1 MTGTEKAAAAQAP
14 VARVLPLLP
23 VAHLDREFDYLIPA
37 DLDEQAR
44 PGVRVR
50 VRFSGR
56 LVDGFL
62 LERRD
67 SSEHRGRLAWL
78 DRIVSAEQVLTPEV
92 RRLVDAV
99 ADRYA
104 GTRADV
110 LRLAIPPRHAKV
122 EAETPDPVPPPE
134 RPTVDADAWASY
146 VHGGNFVDAL
156 AAGRSPRAVW
166 QALPGEDW
174 CLRLA
179 ELAGVVASSGRGVVL
194 VVPDQR
200 DLDRLVAACENLLGA
215 QHVVGLAA
223 GLGPS
228 ARYRRWLAA
237 LRGTARVVVG
247 TRASVFAPTPDLG
260 LIVVWDDGDSSL
272 SEPRSPYPHAREV
285 ALLRAHTAGCAVVV
299 AGHARTAEA
308 QALVESGWA
317 HDLVAARDT
326 VRARSP
332 KITAL
337 ADSDQALARDPGARA
352 ARLPAIAFAAARQA
366 LAAGSGVL
374 VQVPRRGYV
383 PSLACAKCRAP
394 ARCRR
399 CNGPLALPAAAGPDG
414 AGSPT
419 CKWCGVADT
428 GHRCHACG
436 ARALRAV
443 VVGAGRTAEEL
454 GRAFAGVAVH
464 TSGGSDVKAEIEAG
478 PKLVVATV
486 GAEPVMPGGYGAA
499 LLLDGWALLGRA
511 DLRAAEETLRRWMTA
526 STLVRSH
533 RDGGQVVVVADS
545 GIPTVQALV
554 RWDPVW
560 HARAQLAERAEV
572 GFPPAVHL
580 AAVDGTAVS
589 VTDLLDATVLPD
601 GAELLG
607 PVPLPPGERLPFA
620 SDEPEPDD
628 VQRMLVR
635 VPRGAGRA
643 LARALADAQAVR
655 SAKRTPGP
663 VRVQVDPLRIG

>member
-1 MTGTEKAAAAQAP
+1 M
-14 VARVLPLLP
+14 LPLLP
-23 VAHLDREFDYLIPA
+23 VAHLDREFDYLIPS
-37 DLDEQAR
+37 DLDVQAQ

-56 LVDGFL
+56 LVDGIL
-62 LERRD
+62 LRRLK
-67 SSEHRGRLAWL
+67 SSDHEGRLSWL
-78 DRIVSAEQVLTPEV
+78 DRVVSPERVLTPEIEA
-92 RRLVDAV
+92 LVDAV
-99 ADRYA
+99 AQRCA

-110 LRLAIPPRHAKV
+110 LRLAIPPRHGKV
-122 EAETPDPVPPPE
+122 ESEQTEPVPLPCEPRIDE
-134 RPTVDADAWASY
+134 AGWSAY
-146 VHGGNFVDAL
+146 LHGPNFVEAL
-156 AAGRSPRAVW
+156 QAGRGPRAVW

-174 CLRLA
+174 CTRLA
-179 ELAGVVASSGRGVVL
+179 ELAAVVASAGRGAVL

-200 DLDRLVAACENLLGA
+200 DLDRLVRACAEVIGPE
-215 QHVVGLAA
+215 HVVGLAA

-260 LIVVWDDGDSSL
+260 LVVVWDDGDSSL

-285 ALLRAHTAGCAVVV
+285 ALLRAHGTGCAAVV
-299 AGHARTAEA
+299 AGHSRTAEA
-308 QALVESGWA
+308 QALVDTGWA
-317 HDLVAARDT
+317 HDLVAARET
-326 VRARSP
+326 VRARAP
-332 KITAL
+332 MITAL

-352 ARLPAIAFAAARQA
+352 ARLPAIAFAAARSA
-366 LAAGSGVL
+366 LAAGAGVL

-383 PSLACAKCRAP
+383 PSLACSKCRAP

-399 CNGPLALPAAAGPDG
+399 CNGPLALPSAAGPDG

-419 CKWCGVADT
+419 CKWCGIAET
-428 GHRCHACG
+428 NYRCQACG
-436 ARALRAV
+436 GRVLRAM
-443 VVGAGRTAEEL
+443 VVGAARTAEEL
-454 GRAFAGVAVH
+454 GRAFTGTPVH
-464 TSGGSDVKAEIEAG
+464 TSGGGEVKAEIAAG

-511 DLRAAEETLRRWMTA
+511 DLRAAEEALRRWMTA
-526 STLVRSH
+526 STLVRPH
-533 RDGGQVVVVADS
+533 TDGGQVVVVADS

-560 HARAQLAERAEV
+560 HARSQLAERAEV

-580 AAVDGTAVS
+580 AAVDGEAAS
-589 VTDLLDATVLPD
+589 IGELLEVAELPAS
-601 GAELLG
+601 AELLG

-620 SDEPEPDD
+620 GDELEPDE
-628 VQRMLVR
+628 VERMLIR
-635 VPRGAGRA
+635 VPRADGRA
-643 LARALADAQAVR
+643 LARALAEARAIR
-655 SAKRTPGP
+655 SARRSSGP
-663 VRVQVDPLRIG
+663 VRVQIDPVRIG